1 MRLARDLS
9 GMENRKA
16 EASAAVV
23 SAVQEILAGVRAGG
37 DKAARAY
44 AERLDGF
51 VGEELLVTPEEIKDA
66 INAVGE
72 DFMRIL
78 GRACEQITEFHSNQ
92 MERSWGHWREDGVIM
107 GQLKRPL
114 RRVALYVPGGT
125 APYPSTV
132 LMNAIPATLAGVKE
146 IVIFTPV
153 KADGKVADV
162 ILAAAACCGID
173 TIYKLGGA
181 QAIAVAAYGT
191 ETIGKVDKIVGP
203 GNAYVATAKK
213 LVYGQVDI
221 DMVAGPSEVLIVAD
235 ESANPKYVAA
245 DLMSQAEHDRL
256 ASCILVTTS
265 EKLIEETERELARQM
280 ATLSRREIIAE
291 ALENYGAAIPAPD
304 LDAAFALA
312 NEIAPEHLEILT
324 ANPLEKLTKVQN
336 AGSVFLGEYTPEP
349 LGDYMSGTNH
359 VLPTGGTARFY
370 SPLGVY
376 DFVKSSAYSY
386 YPKEALADL
395 KDDVMT
401 FAKLEGL
408 DAHANSIK
416 VRFEEENGE

>member
-1 MRLARDLS
+1 
-9 GMENRKA
+9 
-16 EASAAVV
+16 
-23 SAVQEILAGVRAGG
+23 
-37 DKAARAY
+37 
-44 AERLDGF
+44 
-51 VGEELLVTPEEIKDA
+51 
-66 INAVGE
+66 
-72 DFMRIL
+72 
-78 GRACEQITEFHSNQ
+78 
-92 MERSWGHWREDGVIM
+92 DGVIM